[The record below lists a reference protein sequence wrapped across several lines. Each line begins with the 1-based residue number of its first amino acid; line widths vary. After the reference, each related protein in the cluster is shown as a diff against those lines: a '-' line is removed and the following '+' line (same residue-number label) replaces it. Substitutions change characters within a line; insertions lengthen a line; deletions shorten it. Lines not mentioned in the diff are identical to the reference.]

1 MIATRTSKPPSSN
14 LPQRF
19 YFLGVDTAP
28 AQSAKADDGAVVILR
43 AMTKA
48 RIFEADPNALP
59 DRAEDYSVA
68 AVYARKIRNAS
79 MRQWTGFIHLLEK
92 RFWLSM
98 IVVDPGGGGLFI
110 RKGLKEGRQLI
121 ENVDTD
127 VTPIVT
133 PCDSDAP
140 VVAKFNLRL
149 FKRGDRGI
157 ETIWPGLPGDDVLVD
172 AAHGALREA
181 VDHGQIAMPVDAA
194 EFKREQVA
202 GWSEERQF
210 ALRNLTEAGNQLVN
224 ISVATKE
231 DGTYAFTK
239 RNARQFSAR
248 GKKDLAYSLMYAWV
262 GFLIWLKADDRS
274 EWDVS
279 ESSGSLSSW

>member
-14 LPQRF
+14 TPQRF

-28 AQSAKADDGAVVILR
+28 AQTAKADDGAVVILR

-48 RIFEADPNALP
+48 RIAEADPNAMS
-59 DRAEDYSVA
+59 DRAEDYTVA

-79 MRQWTGFIHLLEK
+79 VRQWTGFIHLLEN
-92 RFWLSM
+92 RFRLSM
-98 IVVDPGGGGLFI
+98 IMIDPGGGGLFI
-110 RKGLKEGRQLI
+110 RKGLKEMRQLI
-121 ENVDTD
+121 ENVETD

-133 PCDSDAP
+133 PCDTEAP

-149 FKRGDRGI
+149 FKRGDGGI
-157 ETIWPGLPGDDVLVD
+157 ESIWPGLPGDDVLVD

-181 VDHGQIAMPVDAA
+181 IDHAQIAMPVDAS
-194 EFKREQVA
+194 EFKREQVS
-202 GWSEERQF
+202 GWSDERQF
-210 ALRNLTEAGNQLVN
+210 CLRNLTEVGSQLVN
-224 ISVATKE
+224 INVATRE

-239 RNARQFSAR
+239 RNARQFSSR

-262 GFLIWLKADDRS
+262 AFLVWLKADDRN
-274 EWDVS
+274 EWDTR
-279 ESSGSLSSW
+279 ESSNVCVGW